1 MEKRTF
7 NILGFGLLATALATA
22 AGQSMLSIILT
33 LINPELLTKPWANLA
48 MIPMLYLFGLPSFFI
63 FTKNLPV
70 SPPLEHEPV
79 TFKNTSTLYFIC
91 MSCTYIFGFVG
102 NIVTILINLINGK
115 AASNPVADLVSGA
128 NPFLILLIV
137 GLLSPIVEEYLFRKL
152 LLDRLRPFG
161 DKVAIIYSGL
171 MFGLFH
177 MNLSQFFYAAVLG
190 MLLAYITLKTGNIKQ
205 SAILHIAI
213 NITGSVIMPR
223 LILSGNT
230 VLTSVAGLII
240 VSLVTVGVILF
251 ATNRTKLHLNQAPFS
266 FSRPITA
273 KLQYMNIGTILFM
286 SYCIFMFVMYAMM

>member
-1 MEKRTF
+1 
-7 NILGFGLLATALATA
+7 
-22 AGQSMLSIILT
+22 
-33 LINPELLTKPWANLA
+33 
-48 MIPMLYLFGLPSFFI
+48 
-63 FTKNLPV
+63 
-70 SPPLEHEPV
+70 
-79 TFKNTSTLYFIC
+79 
-91 MSCTYIFGFVG
+91 
-102 NIVTILINLINGK
+102 
-115 AASNPVADLVSGA
+115 
-128 NPFLILLIV
+128 
-137 GLLSPIVEEYLFRKL
+137 
-152 LLDRLRPFG
+152 
-161 DKVAIIYSGL
+161 GL